1 MGDISESMFAEEVLT
16 SSVAAIPAVKL
27 DELPPGEAG
36 DAIGVKEE
44 VYWGLWF
51 DGSKL
56 GRRKLLCESISTFLV
71 AFACLLVLIL

>member
-36 DAIGVKEE
+36 DAIGVKKKCIG
-44 VYWGLWF
+44 VCGLMAPN
-51 DGSKL
+51 
-56 GRRKLLCESISTFLV
+56 LV
-71 AFACLLVLIL
+71 DANYFVKVSAHS

>member
-44 VYWGLWF
+44 CIGVCGLMAPNW
-51 DGSKL
+51 
-56 GRRKLLCESISTFLV
+56 
-71 AFACLLVLIL
+71 